1 MRLKPGQTAPQI
13 PPRGPKGPI
22 KKPLAAQPIKNAA
35 PAVRPKG
42 GIGMTGGPKPSG
54 LSNTPTDK
62 INAYNNSMQSA
73 IAAQKAMGKVPSNP
87 IANIL
92 GPKPSI
98 PTPVNPSPARPPL
111 KAAPVTGVT
120 RGRVEQNYRGIPGLV
135 DASMDMPNF
144 KGGASNKLANVNAN
158 NFQRARATPQGA
170 QSAMNAG
177 PKPSG
182 LMGAMSGAGAP
193 QGQRTQSGSM
203 AAMGGA
209 ATGML
214 KPFGAKKG
222 GAVPSKMGAVKTSAS
237 RDGIAKKGKTKGR
250 MV

>member
-1 MRLKPGQTAPQI
+1 MRLKPGQTAPQM

-35 PAVRPKG
+35 PAGRTKG
-42 GIGMTGGPKPSG
+42 GIGMIG
-54 LSNTPTDK
+54 
-62 INAYNNSMQSA
+62 
-73 IAAQKAMGKVPSNP
+73 
-87 IANIL
+87 

-98 PTPVNPSPARPPL
+98 PTPVNPSPKRPPL

-182 LMGAMSGAGAP
+182 LMGALGGAAGNP
-193 QGQRTQSGSM
+193 QNRTQSGI
-203 AAMGGA
+203 AAKYGALGGA
-209 ATGML
+209 GAGML

-222 GAVPSKMGAVKTSAS
+222 GKVPSKMGAVKTSAS

>member
-1 MRLKPGQTAPQI
+1 MKI
-13 PPRGPKGPI
+13 MNPKLARAT

-35 PAVRPKG
+35 PAGRPKS
-42 GIGMTGGPKPSG
+42 GIGMIGGPKPS
-54 LSNTPTDK
+54 
-62 INAYNNSMQSA
+62 M
-73 IAAQKAMGKVPSNP
+73 
-87 IANIL
+87 
-92 GPKPSI
+92 

-111 KAAPVTGVT
+111 NAAPVTGVT

-144 KGGASNKLANVNAN
+144 GGVASNSLANVGTGGLKRS
-158 NFQRARATPQGA
+158 RADFGMPTP
-170 QSAMNAG
+170 
-177 PKPSG
+177 PSTNVNPVRPG
-182 LMGAMSGAGAP
+182 MLGAGAP

-222 GAVPSKMGAVKTSAS
+222 GKVKGFRDGGIYTADMGQPPQDIDGGSAS
-237 RDGIAKKGKTKGR
+237 MKKPMPKNPEAKKPVPKLRGEGTRKIPVPPKKEKMYAKGGSIDGIAQRGKTNCKMR
-250 MV
+250 

>member
-1 MRLKPGQTAPQI
+1 MRLKPGQTAPQM

-35 PAVRPKG
+35 PAGRTKG
-42 GIGMTGGPKPSG
+42 GIGMIG
-54 LSNTPTDK
+54 
-62 INAYNNSMQSA
+62 
-73 IAAQKAMGKVPSNP
+73 
-87 IANIL
+87 

-98 PTPVNPSPARPPL
+98 PTPVNPSPKRPPL

-135 DASMDMPNF
+135 NASMDTPNF
-144 KGGASNKLANVNAN
+144 KGGASNRIGNAGNAGFKRAKADFGMPTPPSTNVNPV
-158 NFQRARATPQGA
+158 RPQYVL
-170 QSAMNAG
+170 
-177 PKPSG
+177 P
-182 LMGAMSGAGAP
+182 AGAP

-203 AAMGGA
+203 ASMGAGA
-209 ATGML
+209 GML

-222 GAVPSKMGAVKTSAS
+222 GKVPSKMGAVKTSAS
-237 RDGIAKKGKTKGR
+237 RDGVAKKGKTKGR

>member
-1 MRLKPGQTAPQI
+1 MRLKPGQTAPQM
-13 PPRGPKGPI
+13 PPLGPKGPI

-35 PAVRPKG
+35 PAGRTKG
-42 GIGMTGGPKPSG
+42 GIGMIG
-54 LSNTPTDK
+54 
-62 INAYNNSMQSA
+62 
-73 IAAQKAMGKVPSNP
+73 
-87 IANIL
+87 

-98 PTPVNPSPARPPL
+98 PTPVNPSPKRPTL

-209 ATGML
+209 SAGLL

-222 GAVPSKMGAVKTSAS
+222 GKVPSKMGAVKTSAS